1 MMLNTRAKSQ
11 AKTKVETLA
20 TQPALSKASF
30 GRRAR
35 RPRAHAGGMARYP
48 QLLWIRL

>member
-1 MMLNTRAKSQ
+1 MMLITRAKSQ

-20 TQPALSKASF
+20 TQPDLSKASF
-30 GRRAR
+30 RGAAR
-35 RPRAHAGGMARYP
+35 RRERMQSAYARYP